1 MSGLTSKQKLF
12 IDAYLECFNATKAA
26 RRAQYQGND
35 NVLAATGSRLLRNV
49 KIAKKIKARLDESAM
64 SANEALGRLADM
76 ARSDIGDFIK
86 VDPESGDFILN
97 WKGAKGK
104 THLIKSAKH
113 TAHGFAIELHDPQAA
128 IDKILKAGGEYTQH
142 VDVTSGGE
150 PIKTNTIIVREIVTD
165 DPD

>member
-1 MSGLTSKQKLF
+1 MSGLTIKQRLF
-12 IDAYLECFNATKAA
+12 IDEYLKCFNATEAA
-26 RRAQYQGND
+26 RRAGYQGND
-35 NVLAATGSRLLRNV
+35 NTLSQTGHKMVRNG
-49 KIAKKIKARLDESAM
+49 KTAERIKARLDESAM
-64 SANEALGRLADM
+64 STNEALGRLADM

-86 VDPESGDFILN
+86 VDPKSGDFILN

-142 VDVTSGGE
+142 IDIKSGGE
-150 PIKTNTIIVREIVTD
+150 IVKTNTIIVREIID
-165 DPD
+165 DS